1 MFIIIKWQN
10 LLFVEDMVQGENMLH
25 NLFLGVALV
34 LFPTSLWDFNKKTL
48 IFSLKYP
55 KKDSHM

>member
-10 LLFVEDMVQGENMLH
+10 LLLVEDMVQGENMLH

-34 LFPTSLWDFNKKTL
+34 LFPTSLWYFNR
-48 IFSLKYP
+48 I
-55 KKDSHM
+55 H

>member
-10 LLFVEDMVQGENMLH
+10 LLFVEDMVQGGNMLH

-34 LFPTSLWDFNKKTL
+34 LFPTSLWDFNKK
-48 IFSLKYP
+48 
-55 KKDSHM
+55 H